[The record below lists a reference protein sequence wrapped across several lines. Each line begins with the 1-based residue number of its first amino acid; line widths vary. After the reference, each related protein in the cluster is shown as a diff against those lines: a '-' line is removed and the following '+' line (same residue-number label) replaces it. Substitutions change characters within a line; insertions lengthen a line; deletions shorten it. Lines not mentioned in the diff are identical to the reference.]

1 MVLKTEYTVAGI
13 IIALLIGS
21 GAGYIYGQSP
31 IAGYQEN
38 IDRLEAE
45 NLDIRE
51 KKSQLLEENIALQ
64 DQLEGV
70 KESFNDLE
78 SSLEKLD
85 NDYKGLLSTLSIL
98 DAKNYSRTEE
108 FELLPGQTQRYEYDV
123 GYGIIWFVEI
133 SHAYHSGSRFA
144 CDIGWRQ
151 GEQGGLVSGGCV
163 TIEQQLSKVTGTVS
177 TQIYDEGDVLFIS
190 SNVNIPEVPRFCW
203 GGSGRLLKKT
213 FEETKIVVNGDFE
226 EPTWNVEGW
235 ETSDHLGAGSG
246 EDSLEGRQLASFK
259 I

>member
-1 MVLKTEYTVAGI
+1 MVLKTEHALVGI
-13 IIALLIGS
+13 IIALIVGS

-31 IAGYQEN
+31 IAGYKEEV
-38 IDRLEAE
+38 DRLKTE

-51 KKSQLLEENIALQ
+51 KKAQLLEENIALQ
-64 DQLEGV
+64 DQLKGI
-70 KESFNDLE
+70 KESLNDLE

-98 DAKNYSRTEE
+98 DAKNCSRAEE

-123 GYGIIWFVEI
+123 GYGIIWVVEI
-133 SHAYHSGSRFA
+133 SHTYSSGSRFGWH
-144 CDIGWRQ
+144 IGWWQ
-151 GEQGGLVSGGCV
+151 GEQGGEVSGGCD

-177 TQIYDEGDVLFIS
+177 TQVYDEGDVLFIR
-190 SNVNIPEVPRFCW
+190 SNINIPEVPRFCRD
-203 GGSGRLLKKT
+203 GSGRLLKKT

-235 ETSDHLGAGSG
+235 ETSGHLSAGSG
-246 EDSLEGRQLASFK
+246 EDSLEGRQLSPFK